1 MEPIASFE
9 LEFAAAGCI
18 LFLIYG
24 AWLCLRE
31 LVLRRSEQAPQQGE
45 HGAAET
51 FVDGAEPQ

>member
-9 LEFAAAGCI
+9 LGFAAAGCI

-45 HGAAET
+45 QAGTET
-51 FVDGAEPQ
+51 SVDGAESQ